1 MLETGPQY
9 KRVAQLIKKRILHGD
24 YSIKSIP
31 SERQLAREL
40 DVNFM
45 TVRRGLQLLVEDG
58 LIERRRGRMQ
68 VKNDGA
74 GSRRIVRIALLVPIL
89 ASSRVDELRVAA
101 EMAAESRGVSVRTVI
116 YVHWDDPVLLDAVQG
131 FDGAFIVPP
140 AEPVSPEVLKVVRNA
155 SLRVVVL
162 DQNLSSF
169 GLPSILQFPV
179 NCGQAVLDHLASLG
193 RSRIACFNT
202 QPEDTPVME
211 RIDLWRYWMAAH
223 GFRGKLYNRPV
234 KSGQVTSTAAL
245 RYMKEIL
252 DEGLDAD
259 AVFCITAAAAVGV
272 LRALADFR
280 RKVGPEFPV
289 AAFSGEGIAELLNPT
304 LTCLRSPDIGPYLNY
319 CLDWMLAGDEPW
331 EGPLVMAPSEIPLSV
346 GESTSGC

>member
-24 YSIKSIP
+24 YSIKTIP

-58 LIERRRGRMQ
+58 LIERRRGRMR
-68 VKNDGA
+68 VKNDGV

-89 ASSRVDELRVAA
+89 VSSRVDELRVAA
-101 EMAAESRGVSVRTVI
+101 ETAAESRGVSVRTVI

-131 FDGAFIVPP
+131 FDGAC
-140 AEPVSPEVLKVVRNA
+140 
-155 SLRVVVL
+155 
-162 DQNLSSF
+162 F

-179 NCGQAVLDHLASLG
+179 NCGQVVLDHLASLG

-202 QPEDTPVME
+202 QPEDTPVLE

-223 GFRGKLYNRPV
+223 GLRGKLYNRPV

-304 LTCLRSPDIGPYLNY
+304 LTCLRSPDIDPYLNY